1 LKCPKCGHKGYDT
14 PATCPEC
21 GFSGPVAQ
29 VEELAHISFLLDE
42 IAHWP
47 ELSGVQR
54 DRLQA
59 RYQRRLCELEVALGL
74 REPPLSLEDTR
85 HALQERTRLQQLL
98 QLLDFWR
105 ERAWLHPA
113 AADDLV
119 VHTRVRIEELDARLA
134 RPDTPKIRVFE
145 YPAGRVALLR
155 SLRDEIETLHR
166 QEAWADESAYHAA
179 VADLEARVVQL
190 ETSLGLRRPE
200 RKPRPR
206 PAVQRPVSAA
216 PSRPREP
223 LTWEMFWRTLLSERT
238 LRTLLFVGVFL
249 LFASAV
255 TLVVYNWERFSP
267 WVQVAFLCGFTLFFY
282 GLGWYVRTRMRL
294 VNSGLAL
301 TATGSLLVPVD
312 FYAVYLSG
320 GIFPRA
326 SWAEVWLLASAVC
339 LIAYIIT
346 ALLLR
351 AEFFGYLIGLAAGNL
366 LCAVL
371 QLMGVSTDWWGP
383 ALGGLALVAIWP
395 KAEESSSLRHVLV
408 WPLNHLALLTVTVII
423 SLASGFHIA
432 GGSASGSS
440 RLALALD
447 WWIACAVYVL
457 GTGRY
462 LRRMLT
468 SAACIS
474 APVAL
479 YLTLALVFEAH
490 NIHSAWQALG
500 WALLTPVYLSLG
512 WWLRRH
518 GEPSETS
525 RALCGWAVAL
535 MVWTIGW
542 SLQDMS
548 AAAASHAVLTGSVA
562 LAVALWE
569 RPGLLPY
576 ASLLSLSTAITWM
589 STLGLNLADYSLG
602 LALVSILHFII
613 SVIMRRAVRYT
624 PYLYGAGF
632 VVAALALLPPLAALD
647 RARLAYALF
656 NWIGLAGWGAYLA
669 HTGNAGMHR
678 LLRWDGPFSHSIL
691 HWAIALPLPLWLWL
705 TWLDVRTA
713 DAWLGIGYAGLAW
726 VMAGAGRWLAR
737 QDRGT
742 SDAPLPWYVVAV
754 LCSMAGPSIAG
765 WYGEKLLLALTM
777 LSSAALYFSYAV
789 FFRCRWWLVPG
800 GLVLPGGY
808 LLALEHLGLPPDP
821 LATSLAL
828 VPAAYLLI
836 PIWLVEQREGYIGC
850 SPFLMPLRATAHLV
864 AVVAFGWSLG
874 RGWAGTDAARMW
886 AAAGQMTLGV
896 AYGLLGWYTSHEA
909 WGHIA
914 AWLGLCAGGLIAVAY
929 SRGQGSSAAR
939 TALLAVLYVGAERTL
954 HALRARKT
962 AARAWSIYHRPLLVA
977 GWAVSGIAVALA
989 LLRNLWLLG
998 GGPVRETWAIVALL
1012 LIVVLYATSA
1022 RLFHCPL
1029 FLWLAASLLI
1039 APWTILTHRGWYLW
1053 PEAPAAPRYALA
1065 WAVLAWL
1072 LALAGLLL
1080 DYLATEKEE
1089 RHARLS
1095 ASAYSFPLRVI
1106 AHILLPFSLSWG
1118 MADPSTSSV
1127 TWGLGLGFYILA
1139 AAGDRRHGRTGP
1151 AGARFLYPAA
1161 LVGPVWAIYLLANSW
1176 PDLPHAHFGLLL
1188 LALALPVFLIA
1199 RLLRRVDPADAL
1211 PVYFSSYGCALVG
1224 TMLVSYERGLLVLA
1238 LLFDAGLAALS
1249 AWRLREPLWVYPA
1262 AVCPPGALLLVLA
1275 AAGFEPH
1282 RRGWWLIGLGA
1293 VYLVQA
1299 WMLRRIRRAS
1309 YAMPLMAT
1317 AYLIVALGLPMCSY
1331 EQTAAFWAYSGATLI
1346 YAASATGLRQ
1356 PLLLTPTVALL
1367 TVPYAIAVNR
1377 AWWLTP
1383 ADRGL
1388 AWWPGIL
1395 VVLLIA
1401 HLLDRFLGM
1410 PRDFPW
1416 GHPIRWLPEAVHRWT
1431 GWWGLPF
1438 YLWGYVGALASAS
1451 LSSAHPERLALALA
1465 LTALVYGQATYRFR
1479 LRGWLL
1485 LAVGMAQAAWLA
1497 AIGAAAKPGCGLPPL
1512 WAERLGRPA
1521 WQALAFL
1528 PVTLATAA
1536 GGLWIERRRGEGSP
1550 LAGIRALWTGW
1561 SRPLYALLTLDF
1573 IAGQVASL
1581 KDVHPGTGVSL
1592 VHTMLL
1598 FTLAVLWEQPWLPY
1612 VAAALG
1618 FITVI
1623 ERLVWV
1629 MAPATDVPPALALLA
1644 LGYGLVGYG
1653 LEYARAHGRL
1663 QGPLRVLERPLE
1675 QTGLLLSAIAIGML
1689 SLWTPSLLER
1699 LLYALIGLPI
1709 LMPENVPIVQAVVT
1723 VLALT
1728 GLLYLGAALVRR
1740 WYWRGYGA
1748 VALLLC
1754 AWSLELLLVWDL
1766 REVQW
1771 YALPAGMYLLG
1782 VGYLEWRQGRK
1793 GLARWIDR
1801 VALLLL
1807 YGTSF
1812 YQSLARAY
1820 GWPYAL
1826 LLGAEGLLLIWW
1838 GSARRQRHLL
1848 AFGVLGVVLAVSG
1861 QLLRQLFSI
1870 TNAWIVFGIVGLFV
1884 ITIAILVERS
1894 LERIKRIAQDWR
1906 ERLEKWDTSL

>member
-1 LKCPKCGHKGYDT
+1 LKCPKCSHKDFEV

-21 GFSGPVAQ
+21 GFSGPLAQ
-29 VEELAHISFLLDE
+29 LEELAHISFLLDE
-42 IAHWP
+42 IARWP
-47 ELSGVQR
+47 ELSTTQR
-54 DRLQA
+54 DRIRA
-59 RYQRRLCELEVALGL
+59 RYQGRLCELEVALGL

-85 HALQERTRLQQLL
+85 HALQERARLQQLL

-105 ERAWLHPA
+105 ERSWLHPA

-119 VHTRVRIEELDARLA
+119 ARTQARIEELDARLA
-134 RPDTPKIRVFE
+134 RPDTPKSRAFE

-155 SLRDEIETLHR
+155 SMRDEIEALHR
-166 QEAWADESAYHAA
+166 QEAWVDESAYHAA
-179 VADLEARVVQL
+179 AADLESRVVQL
-190 ETSLGLRRPE
+190 ETALGLRRPE

-216 PSRPREP
+216 PSLPREP
-223 LTWEMFWRTLLSERT
+223 LTWERFWRTLLSERT
-238 LRTLLFVGVFL
+238 LRALLFVGVFL

-282 GLGWYVRTRMRL
+282 GLGWYVRARMHL

-326 SWAEVWLLASAVC
+326 SWVEVWLLASVVC
-339 LIAYIIT
+339 LLAYTVT
-346 ALLLR
+346 AFLLR
-351 AEFFGYLIGLAAGNL
+351 AEFFGYLIGVAAGNL
-366 LCAVL
+366 LCAML

-383 ALGGLALVAIWP
+383 ALGGLALVAI
-395 KAEESSSLRHVLV
+395 SLRVGGSPSLGHVFFR
-408 WPLNHLALLTVTVII
+408 PLNHLALLTVTVII
-423 SLASGFHIA
+423 SLASGFHIV
-432 GGSASGSS
+432 GESASSS
-440 RLALALD
+440 FRLALALD
-447 WWIACAVYVL
+447 WWLACAVYVL
-457 GTGRY
+457 GAGRY
-462 LRRMLT
+462 LRRTLT

-490 NIHSAWQALG
+490 GIRSAWQALG
-500 WALLTPVYLSLG
+500 WALLAPVYLSLG
-512 WWLRRH
+512 WWLQRH
-518 GEPSETS
+518 GGPAEASQ
-525 RALCGWAVAL
+525 ALCGWAVAL
-535 MVWTIGW
+535 MLWAAGW

-548 AAAASHAVLTGSVA
+548 AVAASHAALTGSVV
-562 LAVALWE
+562 LAVALWQ

-576 ASLLSLSTAITWM
+576 ASLLSLSTVITWM

-602 LALVSILHFII
+602 LALVSVLHFVI

-632 VVAALALLPPLAALD
+632 IVAALALLPPLVALD
-647 RARLAYALF
+647 RARLAYTLF

-669 HTGNAGMHR
+669 HTGNAGMRR
-678 LLRWDGPFSHSIL
+678 LLRWNGPFSRSIL
-691 HWAIALPLPLWLWL
+691 HWAIALPLPLWFWL
-705 TWLDVRTA
+705 TWLDMRAA
-713 DAWLGIGYAGLAW
+713 DGWLGIGYAVLAW
-726 VMAGAGRWLAR
+726 VMAGVGRWLAR
-737 QDRGT
+737 QDGDA

-754 LCSMAGPSIAG
+754 LCSVAGPSIAG
-765 WYGEKLLLALTM
+765 GYGERLLLALTM
-777 LSSAALYFSYAV
+777 LSSAALYFYYAV
-789 FFRCRWWLVPG
+789 LFQCRWWLVPG
-800 GLVLPGGY
+800 GLVVPAGY
-808 LLALEHLGLPPDP
+808 LLALEHLGLPSDP
-821 LATSLAL
+821 LVTSLAL

-836 PIWLVEQREGYIGC
+836 SIWLAERRGVA
-850 SPFLMPLRATAHLV
+850 PHFLMPLRATAHLV
-864 AVVAFGWSLG
+864 AVAAFGWGLG
-874 RGWAGTDAARMW
+874 RAWAGTDAARIW
-886 AAAGQMTLGV
+886 AAAGQLTLGA
-896 AYGLLGWYTSHEA
+896 AYGVMGWYTSHEA

-914 AWLGLCAGGLIAVAY
+914 AWLGACAGGLIAAAY

-939 TALLAVLYVGAERTL
+939 TALLAILYVGAERTL
-954 HALRARKT
+954 HALRVRQT
-962 AARAWSIYHRPLLVA
+962 AARAWFIYRRPLLVA
-977 GWAVSGIAVALA
+977 GWAVSGVAVALA
-989 LLRNLWLLG
+989 LVRNLWLLG
-998 GGPVRETWAIVALL
+998 GGPVCETWAIVALL
-1012 LIVVLYATSA
+1012 LIVALYATSA
-1022 RLFHCPL
+1022 RLFHRPL
-1029 FLWLAASLLI
+1029 FLWLAAPLLI
-1039 APWTILTHRGWYLW
+1039 ALWTILTHRGWYVW
-1053 PEAPAAPRYALA
+1053 PEAPEAPRYALA
-1065 WAVLAWL
+1065 WTVLAWL
-1072 LALAGLLL
+1072 LVLAGLLL
-1080 DYLATEKEE
+1080 DCLAPEKKEC
-1089 RHARLS
+1089 HARLPV
-1095 ASAYSFPLRVI
+1095 SAYSFPLRVT
-1106 AHILLPFSLSWG
+1106 AHILLPFSLIWG

-1139 AAGDRRHGRTGP
+1139 AVVDRHRGRTGP

-1161 LVGPVWAIYLLANSW
+1161 LVGPVWTIYLLANSC
-1176 PDLPHAHFGLLL
+1176 PGLPHAHFGLLL

-1249 AWRLREPLWVYPA
+1249 AWRMREPLWVYPA
-1262 AVCPPGALLLVLA
+1262 AVCPPGALLLALA
-1275 AAGFEPH
+1275 EAGFDPH

-1293 VYLVQA
+1293 VYLLQA

-1309 YAMPLMAT
+1309 YALPLMAA
-1317 AYLIVALGLPMCSY
+1317 AYLIIALGLPMCSY
-1331 EQTAAFWAYSGATLI
+1331 EQTAAFWAYSGAALV
-1346 YAASATGLRQ
+1346 YAASAIGLRQ
-1356 PLLLTPTVALL
+1356 PLLFTPAVALL
-1367 TVPYAIAVNR
+1367 TVPYAIAIDR
-1377 AWWLTP
+1377 TWWLTP

-1388 AWWPGIL
+1388 AWWPGIA
-1395 VVLLIA
+1395 VALLIA
-1401 HLLDRFLGM
+1401 HLLDHFLGM

-1416 GHPIRWLPEAVHRWT
+1416 GRPARWLPEAVRRWT

-1438 YLWGYVGALASAS
+1438 YVWGYVGALASAS
-1451 LSSAHPERLALALA
+1451 LSSAYPGRLALALA
-1465 LTALVYGQATYRFR
+1465 LAAFVYGLATYRFR

-1485 LAVGMAQAAWLA
+1485 LAVGTAQVSWLA
-1497 AIGAAAKPGCGLPPL
+1497 AIGAAAQSTWGLPPL
-1512 WAERLGRPA
+1512 WAERLSKPA
-1521 WQALAFL
+1521 WRALAFL

-1550 LAGIRALWTGW
+1550 LADLRALWTGW
-1561 SRPLYALLTLDF
+1561 SRPLYALLVLDF
-1573 IAGQVASL
+1573 IAGQVVSL
-1581 KDVHPGTGVSL
+1581 RNAQPGTWVGL
-1592 VHTMLL
+1592 VHTLLL
-1598 FTLAVLWEQPWLPY
+1598 FTLAVLWEQPWMPY

-1629 MAPATDVPPALALLA
+1629 MAPATDVPVAFALLA

-1653 LEYARAHGRL
+1653 LEYARARGRL
-1663 QGPLRVLERPLE
+1663 QGLRVLERPLE
-1675 QTGLLLSAIAIGML
+1675 QTGLLLSAIATGML
-1689 SLWTPSLLER
+1689 LLWAPSVLER
-1699 LLYALIGLPI
+1699 LIHALIGRPM
-1709 LMPENVPIVQAVVT
+1709 LMPKDVPMVQAAVA

-1754 AWSLELLLVWDL
+1754 AWSLEWLLVWDL

-1771 YALPAGMYLLG
+1771 YALPAGVYLLG

-1801 VALLLL
+1801 AALLLL

-1826 LLGAEGLLLIWW
+1826 LLGAEGLMMIWW

-1848 AFGVLGVVLAVSG
+1848 TFGVLGVVLAVSG

-1870 TNAWIVFGIVGLFV
+1870 ANAWIVFGIVGLFV
-1884 ITIAILVERS
+1884 ITVAILIERS
-1894 LERIKRIAQDWR
+1894 LETVKKAVQDWR
-1906 ERLEKWDTSL
+1906 ERLEKWDTHT